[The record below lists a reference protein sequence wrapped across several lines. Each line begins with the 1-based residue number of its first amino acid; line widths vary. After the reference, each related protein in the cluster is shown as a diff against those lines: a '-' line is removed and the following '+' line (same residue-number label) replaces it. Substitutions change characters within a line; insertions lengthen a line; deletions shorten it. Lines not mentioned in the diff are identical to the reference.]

1 MGLICQASF
10 SPALASLTPHSDFPI
25 LSLPKKDM
33 FVGYLNLEKESEML
47 ETELKELALEEG
59 VDISHV

>member
-1 MGLICQASF
+1 
-10 SPALASLTPHSDFPI
+10 
-25 LSLPKKDM
+25 M